1 MRIFRIR
8 QRTITGA
15 LKSDAAKKVQLE
27 NHNAKEEGKLNEMV
41 NDPEYTDRQR
51 GRVKGR
57 LTGLN
62 DELQARQESIDA
74 LRGRL
79 VNQVTSIRET
89 VAKVPDKD
97 TSLGEKIRTL
107 FREQGIT
114 FPFVLTA

>member
-1 MRIFRIR
+1 
-8 QRTITGA
+8 
-15 LKSDAAKKVQLE
+15 
-27 NHNAKEEGKLNEMV
+27 MV

-51 GRVKGR
+51 DGVKYR

-62 DELQARQESIDA
+62 DELRARQESIDA

-114 FPFVLTA
+114 IVFILTAFGIVIGFIVDVVIPGSGGDGGNSSDKKRWR